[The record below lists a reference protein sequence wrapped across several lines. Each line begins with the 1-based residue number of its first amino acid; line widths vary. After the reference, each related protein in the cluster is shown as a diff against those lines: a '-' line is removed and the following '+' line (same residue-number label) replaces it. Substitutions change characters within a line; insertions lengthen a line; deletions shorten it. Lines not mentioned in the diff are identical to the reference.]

1 MNGKLLKKISSSISI
16 YYNDEQKEMMRM
28 VQSLLRHLKDKTGY
42 SNGQLVFKALH
53 EYNLSIDERGNKI

>member
-1 MNGKLLKKISSSISI
+1 MKGGNVAI

-53 EYNLSIDERGNKI
+53 EYNLTIDDKGNRV